1 MSKFKPQDRNYLE
14 WRIEPPLDKLKNFD
28 PVQAKALVGDEID
41 ADELGYMLVNS
52 SPYRTIQSI
61 PGILVYSGRTYGRDK
76 DKMIYKCIPNDRQLP
91 MFIISY
97 KEKGTTFNKIKM
109 NKFVLFKFLD
119 WDGKHPRGCITNTL
133 GDVTDTSVFYSYQL
147 FCKKIHNPIQKFTK
161 TVSRAI
167 RKPNKKYDDLFENR
181 EDMYVITIDPEGT
194 ADFDDA
200 LGITE
205 LSNGSTVVSVYIA
218 NVVYWMDALDLW
230 EHFTE
235 RITTIYLPNGKHPM
249 LPNILGDG
257 LCSLNVRNKRYALAM
272 DITINK
278 DSQLESVEFNLCSIN
293 VKVNYEYEE
302 PVLLLDDVYQRL
314 LSLSKS
320 LNKGAKY
327 IDKIE
332 DSHDVV
338 AFYMLVMNHKSAQ
351 ELNKKN
357 KGIFRSVVCKDKN
370 TIEAPDEIRQFVSY
384 WKNVSGTYTNS
395 THQQGHALVGG
406 GLDCYLQI
414 TSPIRRM
421 VDLINMVELQS
432 IISNYRP
439 SAKTQEFINKWM
451 GKIPFINE
459 KMKAVQK
466 VQNDCALL
474 DRCIKMRKELDEVI
488 VEGFVIDKERDKE
501 KNKYTIH
508 VPKLKLTNWIYVDN
522 KLELYKKYKF
532 SLHSFIDEATLKS
545 KVRLQFHE

>member
-14 WRIEPPLDKLKNFD
+14 WRIDPPLDKLKNFD

-41 ADELGYMLVNS
+41 ADELGYILANN
-52 SPYRTIQSI
+52 SPYRTMQSI

-91 MFIISY
+91 MFVISY
-97 KEKGTTFNKIKM
+97 KEKGTTFNKIKV

-119 WDGKHPRGCITNTL
+119 WDGKHPCGCITNTL

-147 FCKKIHNPIQKFTK
+147 FCKGIHYPIQKFTK

-167 RKPNKKYDDLFENR
+167 CKPNKKNDDLFENR
-181 EDMYVITIDPEGT
+181 EDMYIMTIDPIGT

-200 LGITE
+200 LGVTE
-205 LSNGSTVVSVYIA
+205 MADGSSVVSVYIA

-230 EHFTE
+230 VHFTN
-235 RITTIYLPNGKHPM
+235 RISTIYLPDRKLPM
-249 LPNILGDG
+249 IPTILSDE
-257 LCSLNVRNKRYALAM
+257 LCSLNVRNKRYTLAM

-278 DSQLESVEFNLCSIN
+278 DQKLESVDFKLCTIN

-302 PVLLLDDVYQRL
+302 PVLLLDDAYQRL
-314 LSLSKS
+314 LSLSRS
-320 LNKGAKY
+320 LNKETKY

-338 AFYMLVMNHKSAQ
+338 AFYMLMMNHKSAQ
-351 ELNKKN
+351 VLNKEKR
-357 KGIFRSVVCKDKN
+357 GIFRSVVCKEKN
-370 TIEAPDEIRQFVSY
+370 NIQAPDEIRQFVSY
-384 WKNVSGTYTNS
+384 WKNVSGNYANCEN
-395 THQQGHALVGG
+395 QKGHALVGD

-414 TSPIRRM
+414 TSPIRRL

-439 SAKTQEFINKWM
+439 SLPTQEFVNKWM
-451 GKIPFINE
+451 HQLPFINE
-459 KMKAVQK
+459 KMKAIQK

-474 DRCIKMRKELDEVI
+474 DKCLKTRNLLSEVI
-488 VEGFVIDKERDKE
+488 VEGFVIDKDIDRE

-508 VPKLKLTNWIYVDN
+508 VPKLKLINWIYVDN
-522 KLELYKKYKF
+522 ELEMYKKYKF
-532 SLHSFIDEATLKS
+532 SLHLFIDEATLKN
-545 KVRLQFHE
+545 KVRLQFNG